1 MLAATDVWTEKKSKV
16 GEGSRDKESWG
27 QTVVVASEGSVKD
40 TGLGR
45 LDHYYAEDAQEGN
58 ADSPDKDEGRWE
70 GNGMKRE
77 RDQRRVTSSQ

>member
-1 MLAATDVWTEKKSKV
+1 M
-16 GEGSRDKESWG
+16 
-27 QTVVVASEGSVKD
+27 SEGSVKD